1 LFFFDNF
8 LKIYFFDIFSNA
20 EILNLNL
27 NVYFYSGIVAI
38 QLAVSI
44 AWLIY
49 DPPDVREI
57 YPHPLQAVLTCK
69 GSGYSLMIS
78 LILIIFLVP
87 LCTLYAFKTRKIPE
101 NFNEAKYIGF
111 TMYSTCIVFLASIA
125 IYFGTSNDYKIQS
138 SSLSMCL
145 NISATVVLACLFTP
159 KVYLVLFQP
168 YKNVRPRNNGGRSNA
183 PSGSS
188 VAGITGSGCDMVSS
202 MWV

>member
-1 LFFFDNF
+1 VNSGEF
-8 LKIYFFDIFSNA
+8 LVHPK
-20 EILNLNL
+20 
-27 NVYFYSGIVAI
+27 FYSIFVGFFAGIVAI

-49 DPPDVREI
+49 DPPDVREV
-57 YPHPLQAVLTCK
+57 YPHPLSAVLTCK

-125 IYFGTSNDYKIQS
+125 IYFGTSNDYKVQS
-138 SSLSMCL
+138 SSLCMCL
-145 NISATVVLACLFTP
+145 TISATVVLACLFTP

-168 YKNVRPRNNGGRSNA
+168 YKNVRPRGNNNGARSAA

-188 VAGITGSGCDMVSS
+188 IGITGSGCDMVSS